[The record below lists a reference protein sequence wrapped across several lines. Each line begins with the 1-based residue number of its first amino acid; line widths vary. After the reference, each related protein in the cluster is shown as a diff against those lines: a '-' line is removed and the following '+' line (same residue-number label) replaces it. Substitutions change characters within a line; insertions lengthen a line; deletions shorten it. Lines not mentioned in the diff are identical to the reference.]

1 MSSLRLRL
9 HRLRS
14 SLFSGRQDEGFCPLP
29 GELTRFIISMKH
41 EIIFIS
47 FHFSSLY
54 IVAGCSINRDPR
66 PSGIWQCFLSQ
77 GDQTSAGAA

>member
-41 EIIFIS
+41 EIIFI
-47 FHFSSLY
+47 
-54 IVAGCSINRDPR
+54 VAGCSINRDPR
-66 PSGIWQCFLSQ
+66 SSGIWQCFLSQ